1 MLKLSVKLDKDMKT
15 LEVSAQ
21 RGKKILSTT
30 KDSYQKDL
38 SDKIINGLAHSISS
52 VQAMDE
58 ALCMAKKKKFKRNSP
73 EGARRVEGLDKNL
86 ICVRLKKQEQIRG
99 YFISESSSFV
109 SNLIG
114 NSVISVFNWL
124 RKKY

>member
-1 MLKLSVKLDKDMKT
+1 MLKLFVKLDKDMKT

-21 RGKKILSTT
+21 RGKEILNTV

-38 SDKIINGLAHSISS
+38 SDKII
-52 VQAMDE
+52 
-58 ALCMAKKKKFKRNSP
+58 K
-73 EGARRVEGLDKNL
+73 GLDKNL
-86 ICVRLKKQEQIRG
+86 GYVKLKKQEKIRG

-114 NSVISVFNWL
+114 NSVVSVFNWM
-124 RKKY
+124 RGKN